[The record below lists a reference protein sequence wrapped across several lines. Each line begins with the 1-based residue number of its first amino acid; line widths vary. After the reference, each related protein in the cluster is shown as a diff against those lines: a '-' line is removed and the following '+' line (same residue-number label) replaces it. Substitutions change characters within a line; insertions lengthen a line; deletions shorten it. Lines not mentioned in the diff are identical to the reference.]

1 MSVVFGLCTA
11 AGLTNIPTSSMHAT
25 PYRLYPRNIKMNAI
39 AIDTVGDNV
48 DLGTMAELDTKQ
60 SIELGLKAELAD
72 LSVLQL
78 QRRAEQNGVYE
89 EVLEQVAELEK
100 DLQIKRLVELIVEKE
115 ISEPEP
121 EPEAEPPKWGPQ
133 GSLQIV
139 SWALS
144 GLVGLFGLLLTITGA
159 MASGE
164 LEKGCPPGQDCS
176 NLAVT
181 TIILLGGFFFLLG
194 GLNGSSRPPTARAS
208 LRMPR
213 DIYRPAPVLLSRPHV
228 DMC

>member
-1 MSVVFGLCTA
+1 
-11 AGLTNIPTSSMHAT
+11 
-25 PYRLYPRNIKMNAI
+25 MNAI